1 MEITEHIACLRGEG
15 ELLAKAAEA
24 VPLDTPV
31 PSCPGWRVRDL
42 LAHLGFVHRWAT
54 GYVAGGLTEPA
65 DEPDEPELLRLAPG
79 DETLAGWFR
88 EGHAALVAAL
98 SAARPDLRCWTFLPA
113 PSPLAFW
120 ARRQAHETA
129 IHRIDAQLA
138 AGQTPEP
145 VPAGLAADGIDEL
158 LTGFGGR
165 NPRALSDSPATLAV
179 RTTGDPAAAWTVT
192 MGQEGSGVSR
202 ELVRPTATGRHCEV
216 SGPAAALYLL
226 LWNRDP
232 VAGGIAISG
241 AADVL
246 TTWRDR
252 LRVRWG

>member
-1 MEITEHIACLRGEG
+1 MESTEHIACLRGEG

-31 PSCPGWRVRDL
+31 PCCPGWRVRDL

-54 GYVAGGLTEPA
+54 GYVAGGLTEPV

-79 DETLAGWFR
+79 DETLTSWFR
-88 EGHAALVAAL
+88 DGHAALVAAL

-113 PSPLAFW
+113 SSPLAFW

-138 AGQTPEP
+138 AGQTLDPF
-145 VPAGLAADGIDEL
+145 PAGLAADGIDEL

-165 NPRALSDSPATLAV
+165 DPRALSDSPATLAV
-179 RTTGDPAAAWTVT
+179 RVSDGPAAWTVI

-202 ELVRPTATGRHCEV
+202 ELVQPAATGRHCEV

-226 LWNRDP
+226 LWNRGSL
-232 VAGGIAISG
+232 AGGIEIG
-241 AADVL
+241 GDADVL

-252 LRVRWG
+252 LRIRWS

>member
-1 MEITEHIACLRGEG
+1 MEITEHIACLRTEG

-54 GYVAGGLTEPA
+54 GYVAGGLTEPV
-65 DEPDEPELLRLAPG
+65 DDPDEPELLRLAPG
-79 DETLAGWFR
+79 DETLTGWFR
-88 EGHAALVAAL
+88 EGHASLVAVL
-98 SAARPDLRCWTFLPA
+98 SAASPDLRCWTFLPA

-129 IHRIDAQLA
+129 IHRIDAQRA
-138 AGQTPEP
+138 AGQTPDP
-145 VPAGLAADGIDEL
+145 FPPGLAADGIDEL

-165 NPRALSDSPATLAV
+165 NPRALSDTPATLAV
-179 RTTGDPAAAWTVT
+179 RISDAGDRAWTVT
-192 MGQEGSGVSR
+192 MGREGSGVSR
-202 ELVRPTATGRHCEV
+202 ELVEPAVAGRHCEV
-216 SGPAAALYLL
+216 GGPASALYLL
-226 LWNRDP
+226 LWNR
-232 VAGGIAISG
+232 GSTSQGIDVTG
-241 AADVL
+241 DADVL

-252 LRVRWG
+252 LRVRWS